1 MRHIM
6 TIMRIYKKSGERAE
20 RERDWEIVKW
30 KEHNLFLPTRR
41 ILRQRKRKSREN
53 LQYTDI

>member
-6 TIMRIYKKSGERAE
+6 TIMIIYKKSGE

-41 ILRQRKRKSREN
+41 ILTQRKRKSREH
-53 LQYTDI
+53 LEYTDI